1 MQIGGNTQKV
11 SASPSREQLAI
22 PSIGVGI
29 LLVIG
34 IYMLLDGVL
43 RPEDGY
49 DLLQIVLGVAAV
61 IFGIVYF
68 LMLAIR
74 PPSLLSKSPSGRKG
88 DEGTK
93 EWRFDKHRFS

>member
-1 MQIGGNTQKV
+1 MQVGGNTQKA
-11 SASPSREQLAI
+11 SASPSRKQLAI

-49 DLLQIVLGVAAV
+49 DLLSIALGVAAV

-68 LMLAIR
+68 VMSAVK
-74 PPSLLSKSPSGRKG
+74 PPSLLGESP
-88 DEGTK
+88 
-93 EWRFDKHRFS
+93 